1 MQKCIRPHSPEAKY
15 YKPTFPEKAA
25 KNNPML
31 PIKKNNAPGP
41 CTYKVME
48 SLEKACEP
56 SKKPFA
62 FTRDKRMSF
71 IDMEMKRAKK
81 IPGVCKYDTS
91 AERYKRTL
99 SPQLHCLRRKR

>member
-1 MQKCIRPHSPEAKY
+1 MYRPA
-15 YKPTFPEKAA
+15 FPEKAA
-25 KNNPML
+25 LKNPLL

-41 CTYKVME
+41 GSYKVVE
-48 SLEKACEP
+48 SMEKACEP
-56 SKKPFA
+56 AAKNFA

-71 IDMEMKRAKK
+71 IDKEMKRSKK

-99 SPQLHCLRRKR
+99 SPQLNCLRRKR